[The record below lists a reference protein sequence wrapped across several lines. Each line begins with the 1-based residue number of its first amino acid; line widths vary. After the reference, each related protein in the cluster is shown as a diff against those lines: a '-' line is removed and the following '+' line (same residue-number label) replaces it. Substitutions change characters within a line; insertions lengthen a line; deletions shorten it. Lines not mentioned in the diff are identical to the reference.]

1 MRRRRGKIK
10 IKHRVD
16 RRRGG
21 WKEVGEESEEGRSG
35 LEASRVEEGNI
46 ESERGE
52 TEKSRD
58 SRFEICE
65 LFLRNLAITPD
76 GNKWY

>member
-21 WKEVGEESEEGRSG
+21 WKEGGEESEEGRSG

-46 ESERGE
+46 KNERKE

-58 SRFEICE
+58 KFANSIFARF
-65 LFLRNLAITPD
+65 AITLGKSEGTD
-76 GNKWY
+76 S

>member
-21 WKEVGEESEEGRSG
+21 WNEVGEESEEGSKG

-46 ESERGE
+46 KNERKE

-58 SRFEICE
+58 EFAISIFARF
-65 LFLRNLAITPD
+65 AITLD
-76 GNKWY
+76 SDECY